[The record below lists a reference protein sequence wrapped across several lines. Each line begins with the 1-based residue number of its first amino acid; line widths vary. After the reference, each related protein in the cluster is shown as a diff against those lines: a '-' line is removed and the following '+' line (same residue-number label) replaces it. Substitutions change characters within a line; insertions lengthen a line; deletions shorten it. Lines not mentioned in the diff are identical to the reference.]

1 MKIKTLL
8 IGLTFCVTG
17 CAGPSVLVQPM
28 TESAQPGDI
37 VCVVDSND
45 ADMEIQGII
54 NTTLLEMGFNPR
66 PISGVA
72 AVEPNGCKI
81 YIIYGTSYT
90 TDIVQFLSAIR
101 LSAYNEEHDRIGYS
115 QGSVPNNAALGKF
128 TAGKK
133 ITSDLVKR
141 LFAL

>member
-1 MKIKTLL
+1 MKIKALL
-8 IGLTFCVTG
+8 ISLVFCIAG

-28 TESAQPGDI
+28 TVSAQPGDI

-45 ADMEIQGII
+45 ADMETQGII

-72 AVEPNGCKI
+72 AVESNGCKI

-101 LSAYNEEHDRIGYS
+101 LTAYDEKHDRIGYS
-115 QGSVPNNAALGKF
+115 QGSVPNNASLGKF

-133 ITSDLVKR
+133 VTSDLVKQ

>member
-1 MKIKTLL
+1 MKIKALL
-8 IGLTFCVTG
+8 IGLIFCIAG

-28 TESAQPGDI
+28 TKSAQPGDI

-72 AVEPNGCKI
+72 AVESNGCKI

-90 TDIVQFLSAIR
+90 TDIVQYLSAIR
-101 LSAYNEEHDRIGYS
+101 LTAYDEKHDRIGYS
-115 QGSVPNNAALGKF
+115 QGKVPNNISLGKF
-128 TAGKK
+128 TAGEK